1 MEHGIPQDRVV
12 GPLSASDRQDASRH
26 GVVGGNGKPTYRVI
40 LVVTFASL
48 CAACSF
54 NTDPAVHPPR
64 GMAPP
69 PPTGSTAPPSIAPAF
84 AAPIQVPVS
93 APAYS
98 TVRATPPVRPARA
111 VQADSHR

>member
-12 GPLSASDRQDASRH
+12 GPLSALDRQNASRH

-40 LVVTFASL
+40 LVVTFVSL

-69 PPTGSTAPPSIAPAF
+69 PPTGSTAPPGIALALT
-84 AAPIQVPVS
+84 APIQVPVS
-93 APAYS
+93 DPVNS

-111 VQADSHR
+111 VQPDSRR

>member
-12 GPLSASDRQDASRH
+12 GPLSASDRQDPSRH
-26 GVVGGNGKPTYRVI
+26 GVVGGNGKPMPRFI

-64 GMAPP
+64 GLAPP
-69 PPTGSTAPPSIAPAF
+69 PPVGSTAPPGIALAF
-84 AAPIQVPVS
+84 TTPFQVPVS
-93 APAYS
+93 APVYS
-98 TVRATPPVRPARA
+98 TVRVTPPVRPARP
-111 VQADSHR
+111 VQPDSHR